1 MSNLIYLS
9 VTGEKQGLISSG
21 CSSLGSIGNKYQSAH
36 ENEIFVYELVNNINR
51 TENVSLL
58 PVEIRKPID
67 KATPLFAQAINDNEK
82 MECVFLFYR
91 TAQSGG
97 NELYFKMRLKDAI
110 INNIRFFYPN
120 SLTHN
125 EIQPQESVSF
135 KFASIEWE
143 HVIARTSAYMVWQ
156 NINY

>member
-1 MSNLIYLS
+1 M
-9 VTGEKQGLISSG
+9 
-21 CSSLGSIGNKYQSAH
+21 
-36 ENEIFVYELVNNINR
+36 
-51 TENVSLL
+51 SLL
-58 PVEIRKPID
+58 PVEIREPID

-82 MECVFLFYR
+82 MECIFSFYR

-110 INNIRFFYPN
+110 INNIRFSYPN

-125 EIQPQESVSF
+125 EIQSQESVSF
-135 KFASIEWE
+135 KFDSIEWE